1 MIDLHGRRGVVTG
14 AGTGIGRAIARVLA
28 QHGAAVAIIDLDA
41 KSAEETRDDL
51 ATLGVDSIALQG
63 DVSSQSG
70 MEEAFACI
78 EDELGEIDFLVNN
91 AGVSSTGFAVDL
103 TEQEWDQHFAVNTK
117 GTFLCSR
124 ICARRMI
131 ERKRGRIVNIA
142 SRLGLVGGEMY
153 SHYSASKFAVRGFTQ
168 SLALELAPHGITVN
182 AVAPGKVDTPM
193 IRREWDW
200 EAKLLQRDAR
210 EIEAEIVASI
220 PLRRLAAPEEV
231 GLAVVFFLSDYA
243 RYTTG
248 HTLNV
253 TGGLRMD

>member
-1 MIDLHGRRGVVTG
+1 MIDLTGQRGAITG
-14 AGTGIGRAIARVLA
+14 AGTGIGKSIARVLA
-28 QHGAAVAIIDLDA
+28 AHGAAIAIIDLDR
-41 KSAEETRDDL
+41 KTAEQTRDEI
-51 ATLGVDSIALQG
+51 ARLGVEAIAVSG
-63 DVSSQSG
+63 DVSSQIE
-70 MEEAFACI
+70 MEEAFARI
-78 EDELGEIDFLVNN
+78 EEELGDLNFLVNN

-131 ERKRGRIVNIA
+131 DRKRGRIVNIA

-153 SHYSASKFAVRGFTQ
+153 SHYSASKFAVVGFTQ

-193 IRREWDW
+193 LRREWDW
-200 EAKLLQRDAR
+200 EAELLGKDASD
-210 EIEAEIVASI
+210 IEKEIVGSI
-220 PLRRLAAPEEV
+220 PLRRLATPEEV
-231 GLAVVFFLSDYA
+231 GRAVAFFLSEYSG
-243 RYTTG
+243 YTTG

>member
-1 MIDLHGRRGVVTG
+1 MIDLHTQRGVVTG

-41 KSAEETRDDL
+41 KSAQGTCDDIT
-51 ATLGVDSIALQG
+51 ALGVDSIALQG
-63 DVSSQSG
+63 DVSSQSE
-70 MEEAFACI
+70 MEEAFAHI
-78 EDELGEIDFLVNN
+78 EGKLGEIDFLVNN
-91 AGVSSTGFAVDL
+91 AGVSSTGFAIDL
-103 TEQEWDQHFAVNTK
+103 TEQEWDQHFAVNAK

-153 SHYSASKFAVRGFTQ
+153 THYSASKFAVRGFTQ
-168 SLALELAPHGITVN
+168 SLALELAPYGITVN

-200 EAKLLQRDAR
+200 EAKLLGRDAR
-210 EIEAEIVASI
+210 EIETEIVASI
-220 PLRRLAAPEEV
+220 PLRRLATPEEV
-231 GLAVVFFLSDYA
+231 GLSVTFFLSDYA